1 MPGEEMPG
9 GVTVFAAGQGGC
21 QRVEVGGGRGG
32 VGGQTA
38 LGGVTGSLIGGL
50 EILLDLDLI
59 LMAIKG
65 FGTRNGETR
74 HDMIKTVF

>member
-1 MPGEEMPG
+1 MLPCLLQVREAVRGLKS
-9 GVTVFAAGQGGC
+9 
-21 QRVEVGGGRGG
+21 GGGGG